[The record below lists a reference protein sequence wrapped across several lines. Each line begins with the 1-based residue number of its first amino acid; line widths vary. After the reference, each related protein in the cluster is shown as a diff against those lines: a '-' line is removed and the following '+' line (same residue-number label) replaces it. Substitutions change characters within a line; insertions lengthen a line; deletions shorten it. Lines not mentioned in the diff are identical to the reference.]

1 MGDWIERHERTAF
14 DRRPARATAAV
25 KAKYLLHTT
34 ATQVALATALPFR
47 RRSDLLRWLGWD
59 VHETTMIE
67 RGVCFFGG
75 RGIHAGPGAVIN
87 VGAMLDGTGVCT
99 IEEGAGIGAGT
110 IVLTAEHEV
119 GPRQQRFGKLVPMN
133 TRIGSGAWIGA
144 GVTVRPGTI
153 VGAGSVVAAGAV
165 VVHDVRPD
173 TLVAG
178 VPAREIRSL

>member
-1 MGDWIERHERTAF
+1 MGDWTERHERTAF
-14 DRRPARATAAV
+14 DRRPVRATAAV

-34 ATQVALATALPFR
+34 ATQAALAVALPFR
-47 RRSDLLRWLGWD
+47 RRSDLLRRLGWD

-75 RGIHAGPGAVIN
+75 RGIHAGARSVIN

-110 IVLTAEHEV
+110 IVLTAEHEI
-119 GPRQQRFGKLVPMN
+119 GPREQRFGRLVPMH
-133 TRIGSGAWIGA
+133 TLIGSGAWVGA
-144 GVTVRPGTI
+144 GATVRPGTI

-165 VVHDVRPD
+165 VVRDVRPN
-173 TLVAG
+173 TMVAG
-178 VPAREIRSL
+178 VPAREIREL